1 MTTCNQFKK
10 YELGK
15 ISEDNFQKHLKTCPE
30 CKQLMAEDARLM
42 ALAQELDQSVV
53 APKLWER
60 IEADLI
66 TEKSVEQKRTFQIPQ
81 TRIWYILRIAA
92 VFLLIFGA
100 GYFSHY
106 FYESRESRLL
116 SDATIEKI
124 ESREQEYIQAIA
136 ELEIQTGT
144 KMSQMDLDLMLLYR
158 DRLETIDIQ
167 ISRCKEELA
176 NNPANAHIRRYLLAA
191 LQDKKATLMEILKF
205 EMQG

>member
-1 MTTCNQFKK
+1 MTRCNQFEK

-15 ISEDNFQKHLKTCPE
+15 ISENIFQKHLKTCPE
-30 CKQLMAEDARLM
+30 CQQLMAEDAELM
-42 ALAQELDQSVV
+42 ALAQELDQPVV

-66 TEKSVEQKRTFQIPQ
+66 AEKAISGIKTSKSPRTQ
-81 TRIWYILRIAA
+81 RWYILRIAA

-100 GYFSHY
+100 GYLSRY
-106 FYESRESRLL
+106 FYASKEPKLL

-124 ESREQEYIQAIA
+124 ESREREYIQAIA
-136 ELEIQTGT
+136 ELEDQAVS

-176 NNPANAHIRRYLLAA
+176 HNPANAHIRRYLLAA

>member
-1 MTTCNQFKK
+1 EK

-15 ISEDNFQKHLKTCPE
+15 ISEDKFQKHLKTCPE
-30 CKQLMAEDARLM
+30 CQQLMAEDAKLM

-53 APKLWER
+53 APHLWER

-66 TEKSVEQKRTFQIPQ
+66 ADKSIEKKNATRNPRT
-81 TRIWYILRIAA
+81 RVWYILRIAA

-100 GYFSHY
+100 GYLSRY
-106 FYESRESRLL
+106 FYESKEPKLL
-116 SDATIEKI
+116 SDATIENI
-124 ESREQEYIQAIA
+124 ESREQDYIQAIA
-136 ELEIQTGT
+136 ELEDQADS

-176 NNPANAHIRRYLLAA
+176 HNPANAHIRRYLLTA

>member
-15 ISEDNFQKHLKTCPE
+15 ISEDDFQNHLKTCPE
-30 CKQLMAEDARLM
+30 CQQLMAEDTKLM

-66 TEKSVEQKRTFQIPQ
+66 TEKASIGQKESKRSQ

-106 FYESRESRLL
+106 FYESKEPKLL

-124 ESREQEYIQAIA
+124 EIRENEYIQAIA
-136 ELEIQTGT
+136 ELEDQAGS

-176 NNPANAHIRRYLLAA
+176 HNPANAHIRRYLLAA
-191 LQDKKATLMEILKF
+191 LQDKKETLVEILNF
-205 EMQG
+205 ESQG